1 MAPAT
6 ASPRRN
12 AGSRRI
18 GYLVGAAVDGVL
30 LYLINVR
37 PGWQAL
43 GFLTEDTPDVL
54 GLVNLSLALGLVV
67 YLVYVLHDPP
77 WTRALGDLVTAA
89 VSMAVLVRVWQ
100 VFPFEFTGSFDWATL
115 SRVVLVLAMIGTGVG
130 LLVAVGRLVRA
141 VVQVPAQ

>member
-6 ASPRRN
+6 TSPRRG
-12 AGSRRI
+12 AGLRRA

-37 PGWQAL
+37 PGWRAL

-54 GLVNLSLALGLVV
+54 GLVNLSLVLGLVA

-77 WTRALGDLVTAA
+77 WMRALGDMIGSA
-89 VSMAVLVRVWQ
+89 VSLAVLVRVWQ
-100 VFPFEFTGSFDWATL
+100 VFPFEFTGSFDWTTL
-115 SRVVLVLAMIGTGVG
+115 FRVVLVLAMIGTGVG
-130 LLVAVGRLVRA
+130 LLVATGRLVRA
-141 VVQVPAQ
+141 VGQVP